1 MRSEAKMKNS
11 LKKLLSLLLTSLMLT
26 VLIPGSGW
34 AEEEITEP
42 GMASLNPAFV
52 QYQEDVNAG
61 TLNTSIIDGHGRGY
75 IPPPLKRYEG
85 MADTEITSAQTLPAA
100 FDLRETGRITAV
112 RSQGDYGSCWAFAS
126 LASLESYIKKDT
138 TVDFSENNLMW
149 NSGFDGSPDDGG
161 NYSMATAYLARWSGP
176 VNESSDP
183 YDTPKKTGLSPVY
196 HVQEVKSIPEL
207 PSAIKQALMDGGVL
221 YTSMYSVPLDGEEY
235 YNPDTF
241 AFYYDGTE
249 EPDHDVAIVGW
260 DDNYSRDNFSKKPEA
275 DGAWIIRNSW
285 GADWGDGGYF
295 YMSYYDT
302 YAGSNVTAFHNAEA
316 TNNYSAIYQYDPLG
330 NISAMGYTDGDNTAW
345 GANIF
350 TATASDNLMAVSTYA
365 LTPGTSAEIKVYTDV
380 NDGKPNSGTLRT
392 TQTETF
398 ARGGYY
404 TIDLDNPVGLV
415 AGQKFAVVVKYR
427 TPGTNDSVPVES
439 RFENYSSA
447 VTANPGESFTSN
459 TGTGGWY
466 DTSKKSLSN
475 VCIKAFTQSRDT
487 FANCLYRTHVQD
499 QGWQN
504 WQSNGGVSGTSG
516 ESLRLEGIEIKMD
529 TRGYDLG
536 IEYATH
542 VQNQGWQEL
551 KSNGVMSGTEG
562 QSLRLEAIKIQLTGA
577 DATQFDVYYRVHAQN
592 VGWMDWAS
600 NGGEAGTA
608 GFGYRLEAIEIQ
620 VLPKGSPAPGLTGQ
634 PFLENK

>member
-1 MRSEAKMKNS
+1 MKNS

-26 VLIPGSGW
+26 VLIPGSAW

-52 QYQEDVNAG
+52 QYQEDFNAG
-61 TLNTSIIDGHGRGY
+61 TLNTSTSDGHGRGY

-85 MADTEITSAQTLPAA
+85 MADTAITSAQTLPAA
-100 FDLRETGRITAV
+100 FDLRDTGRITAV

-126 LASLESYIKKDT
+126 LASLESYLKKDT

-176 VNESSDP
+176 VSESSDP

>member
-1 MRSEAKMKNS
+1 MKDNF
-11 LKKLLSLLLTSLMLT
+11 KKLLSLLLISLMLT
-26 VLIPGSGW
+26 VLIPGTTW

-52 QYQEDVNAG
+52 KYQEDVNAG
-61 TLNTSIIDGHGRGY
+61 TINTSTIDGYGRGY
-75 IPPPLKRYEG
+75 IPPPLKRNEG
-85 MADTEITSAQTLPAA
+85 PIDTAITSAEALPAA
-100 FDLRETGRITAV
+100 FDLRDTGRITAV

-126 LASLESYIKKDT
+126 LASLESYLKKDT

-149 NSGFDGSPDDGG
+149 NSGFDKNPGDGG

-176 VNESSDP
+176 VSESSDP
-183 YDTPKKTGLSPVY
+183 YDTPKKTGLAPAY
-196 HVQEVKSIPEL
+196 HVQEVKSIPKL
-207 PSAIKQALMDGGVL
+207 PSTIKQALMDGGVL

-260 DDNYSRDNFSKKPEA
+260 DDNYSRDNFNKKPEG

-285 GADWGDGGYF
+285 GADWGDDGYF

-316 TNNYSAIYQYDPLG
+316 TNNYSTIYQYDPLG

-380 NDGKPNSGTLRT
+380 NDGKPSSGTLRT
-392 TQTETF
+392 TQTTTF
-398 ARGGYY
+398 SRGGYY

-487 FANCLYRTHVQD
+487 YANCVYRTHVQD

-504 WQSNGGVSGTSG
+504 WLSNGGASGTSG

-529 TRGYDLG
+529 TKGYDLG
-536 IEYATH
+536 IDYCTH

-551 KSNGVMSGTEG
+551 KSNGIMSGTEG

-600 NGGEAGTA
+600 NGAAAGTA

-620 VLPKGSPAPGLTGQ
+620 VLPKGTAAPGSMVQ
-634 PFLENK
+634 PFLENN

>member
-1 MRSEAKMKNS
+1 MKNS
-11 LKKLLSLLLTSLMLT
+11 LKKLLSLLLTSLLLT
-26 VLIPGSGW
+26 VLIPGSAW

-316 TNNYSAIYQYDPLG
+316 TDNYSAIYQYDPLG

>member
-1 MRSEAKMKNS
+1 MKNS

-26 VLIPGSGW
+26 VLIPGSAW

-176 VNESSDP
+176 VSESSDP

>member
-1 MRSEAKMKNS
+1 MKNS

-26 VLIPGSGW
+26 VLIPGSAW

-176 VNESSDP
+176 VSESSDP

-404 TIDLDNPVGLV
+404 TIDLDNPVGLI

-592 VGWMDWAS
+592 VGWMDWAN

>member
-1 MRSEAKMKNS
+1 MKSNFKS
-11 LKKLLSLLLTSLMLT
+11 LLSLLLISLILT
-26 VLIPGSGW
+26 VLIPGSVW
-34 AEEEITEP
+34 AEEEIIEP
-42 GMASLNPAFV
+42 GMAALNPDFV
-52 QYQEDVNAG
+52 QYIDDVNAG
-61 TLNTSIIDGHGRGY
+61 NLNAATIDGHGRGY
-75 IPPPLKRYEG
+75 IPPPLQRYEG
-85 MADTEITSAQTLPAA
+85 LLDTEISSSATLPAA
-100 FDLRETGRITAV
+100 FDLRDIGRITAV

-126 LASLESYIKKDT
+126 LASLESYLKKDT

-149 NSGFDGSPDDGG
+149 NSGFDGSPEDGG

-176 VNESSDP
+176 VSESSDP
-183 YDTPKKTGLSPVY
+183 YGTPKKTGLAADY
-196 HVQEVKSIPEL
+196 HVQEVKSIPKL

-235 YNPDTF
+235 YNSENA
-241 AFYYDGTE
+241 AFYYDGNE

-260 DDNYSRDNFSKKPEA
+260 DDNYSRDNFSKKPDG

-285 GADWGDGGYF
+285 GADWGDDGYF
-295 YMSYYDT
+295 YMSYYDS

-316 TNNYSAIYQYDPLG
+316 TDNYSQIYQYDPLG
-330 NISAMGYTDGDNTAW
+330 NISAMGYTDEDNTAW

-350 TATASDNLMAVSTYA
+350 TAAASDNLTAVSTYA
-365 LTPGTSAEIKVYTDV
+365 LTPGTSAEIKIYTDV
-380 NDGKPNSGTLRT
+380 SDGKPNSGSLRT
-392 TQTETF
+392 TQTATF
-398 ARGGYY
+398 QRGGYY

-415 AGQKFAVVVKYR
+415 AGQKFAVVIKYR

-447 VTANPGESFTSN
+447 ATANPGESFTSN

-487 FANCLYRTHVQD
+487 FVNCLYRTHVQD

-529 TRGYDLG
+529 TKGYDLG
-536 IEYATH
+536 IEYSTH
-542 VQNQGWQEL
+542 VQNRGWQVL
-551 KSNGVMSGTEG
+551 QSNGDMSGTTGE
-562 QSLRLEAIKIQLTGA
+562 SLRLEAIKIQLTGA
-577 DATQFDVYYRVHAQN
+577 DADQFDVYYRVHAQN

-600 NGGEAGTA
+600 NGAKAGTA

-620 VLPKGSPAPGLTGQ
+620 LLPKGAMAPGLTAQ
-634 PFLENK
+634 PYLENN

>member
-1 MRSEAKMKNS
+1 MKNN
-11 LKKLLSLLLTSLMLT
+11 LKKLLSLLLTSLMLV
-26 VLIPGSGW
+26 VLIPGSAW

-61 TLNTSIIDGHGRGY
+61 TLNTSTIDGHGRGY

-85 MADTEITSAQTLPAA
+85 MADTEINSAQTLPAA
-100 FDLRETGRITAV
+100 FDLRDTGRITAV

-126 LASLESYIKKDT
+126 LASLESYLKKDT

-176 VNESSDP
+176 INESSDP

-221 YTSMYSVPLDGEEY
+221 YTSMYSVPLDGEVY
-235 YNPDTF
+235 YKPDTF

-260 DDNYSRDNFSKKPEA
+260 DDNYSRDNFSKKPEG

-380 NDGKPNSGTLRT
+380 NDGKPNSGSLRT

-439 RFENYSSA
+439 QFENYSSA
-447 VTANPGESFTSN
+447 AMANPGESFTSN

-504 WQSNGGVSGTSG
+504 WQSNGGASGTSG

-529 TRGYDLG
+529 TQGYDLG

-542 VQNQGWQEL
+542 VQNQGWQGL

-620 VLPKGSPAPGLTGQ
+620 VLPKGSPAPGPTGQ